1 MLKRKIDEHIVPQLI
16 DYDKNYLMKL
26 EEGSFHN
33 CSRNAIYGLKDY
45 EKIVVKNS
53 WISGF
58 ENFPDYCTCCIYS
71 PFSKKEQIDQLLD
84 KVKDMSEQDIKNHI
98 QTNILDYVTSYMM
111 KIVKQY
117 NINSGV
123 TDEQIK
129 NTYTSLIYDYVILK
143 KQNQKM

>member
-1 MLKRKIDEHIVPQLI
+1 
-16 DYDKNYLMKL
+16 
-26 EEGSFHN
+26 
-33 CSRNAIYGLKDY
+33 
-45 EKIVVKNS
+45 
-53 WISGF
+53 
-58 ENFPDYCTCCIYS
+58 
-71 PFSKKEQIDQLLD
+71 
-84 KVKDMSEQDIKNHI
+84 
-98 QTNILDYVTSYMM
+98 MM